1 MYSIEMGQ
9 AGDRARRVRVR
20 RRPRRARDPG
30 PPDWG
35 AVGEVRF
42 AGPPTDYHVSTPAG
56 PLLIREAGPPWT
68 GADPSAGRCSGLPM
82 PRERPPGRKAAE
94 TGDLRPF
101 TLLSGPGQYR
111 TCPARRISG
120 AESRPEARIPAG
132 ARPPRSEATA

>member
-30 PPDWG
+30 PPDWARLDAAELRG

-68 GADPSAGRCSGLPM
+68 GADPLRWSL
-82 PRERPPGRKAAE
+82 
-94 TGDLRPF
+94 LRPADA
-101 TLLSGPGQYR
+101 PR
-111 TCPARRISG
+111 T
-120 AESRPEARIPAG
+120 PAG
-132 ARPPRSEATA
+132 PQGRRDRGP